1 MINLSLPSPLDY
13 EFAFD
18 LMKENMKKYYDFYGI
33 SWDQEWLRKNYL
45 SKENYIITK
54 LNKRIGFL
62 SVEKTPNELYVHTI
76 QVCPAFQNQ
85 RIGLYT
91 LRALTEIV
99 RSFGL
104 RNIVCRVFKDS
115 PVLAMYERLG
125 FERVSQENFLIT
137 LKYDMSE
144 NDCGNEVVRTLT
156 RRSSGRAKSGA
167 PLNFTLSIKKLN
179 CRRTNGNRK
188 K

>member
-1 MINLSLPSPLDY
+1 MFNLSLPLPLDY

-45 SKENYIITK
+45 SKENYIIAK

-62 SVEKTPNELYVHTI
+62 SIEKTPNELYVHTI

-91 LRALTEIV
+91 LRALTEIML
-99 RSFGL
+99 SFSL
-104 RNIVCRVFKDS
+104 KNIVCRVFKDS

-125 FERVSQENFLIT
+125 LERVSHENFLIT
-137 LKYDMSE
+137 LRYNMNE
-144 NDCGNEVVRTLT
+144 NDCGNEVVKTLT
-156 RRSSGRAKSGA
+156 RQSSGRAKTA
-167 PLNFTLSIKKLN
+167 
-179 CRRTNGNRK
+179 RRLVLR
-188 K
+188 